1 MRHWRSYQLGL
12 TLSRYHVAINEHP
25 FLVRFQIYFQR
36 GTIFMQSLQNP
47 PKMATTGI
55 LMAGLTG
62 LAAFLYG
69 PPTHRA
75 LSKFGVFRS
84 LSSIPLA
91 NPDDLVIL
99 KDTTHC
105 EDVHYYAPAH
115 TLFTACEDVSTTRFQ
130 WFPPL
135 GTFSSASVAWN
146 SKGSIH
152 IIDPEVSR
160 FTNPALGRT

>member
-1 MRHWRSYQLGL
+1 
-12 TLSRYHVAINEHP
+12 
-25 FLVRFQIYFQR
+25 
-36 GTIFMQSLQNP
+36 
-47 PKMATTGI
+47 MATTGI

-69 PPTHRA
+69 PPTHRV
-75 LSKFGVFRS
+75 LSKIGVFRS
-84 LSSIPLA
+84 LSSTPLA

-135 GTFSSASVAWN
+135 DTYGSASVAWN

-152 IIDPEVSR
+152 IIDPEVSP
-160 FTNPALGRT
+160 FTNPASGWT